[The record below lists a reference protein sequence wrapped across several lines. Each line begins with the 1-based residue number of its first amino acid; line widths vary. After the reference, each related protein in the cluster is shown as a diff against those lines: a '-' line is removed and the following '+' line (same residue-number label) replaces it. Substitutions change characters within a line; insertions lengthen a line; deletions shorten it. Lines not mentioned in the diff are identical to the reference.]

1 MSGRRRCLGG
11 WSAILLAAAIM
22 LPDMPA
28 AAAAEQKSALTP
40 ALLDAIVRIETHV
53 PTDARTA
60 GYLGTKRDGSGVV
73 IDSDGLILTVG
84 YLVTEAMGAQ
94 LTTRQGKTVPAA
106 VVGLDNDSGL
116 GLLRATEPLG
126 VKPLRLGHA
135 KGLGEKTMALIASGS
150 NVQAATIVS
159 RRAFAGSWEYLLDD
173 AIFTAP
179 AFDEWGGAA
188 LIGADGRL
196 LGIGSLLV
204 PDARPGRMPE
214 AGNMFIPVDRLLP
227 VLGDLLTLGRPG
239 SVGHPWLGM
248 NVAAIDG
255 TLLVMR
261 VSADGPAAKA
271 GVTHG
276 DRVLA
281 VAGHQVKDLADFYR
295 KIWALGSAGV
305 TVPLALEQDGARRDV
320 KIPRSIA
327 TAISSWIRATSVAA
341 SPRR

>member
-1 MSGRRRCLGG
+1 MSGRHKRRGG
-11 WSAILLAAAIM
+11 WCAILLATL
-22 LPDMPA
+22 LPMVP
-28 AAAAEQKSALTP
+28 AAAEQKTALTP
-40 ALLDAIVRIETHV
+40 ALLDAVVRVETHI
-53 PTDARTA
+53 PGDARTA
-60 GYLGTKRDGSGVV
+60 RYLGTTRQGSGVV

-94 LTTRQGKTVPAA
+94 VTTRQGKAVPAA
-106 VVGLDNDSGL
+106 VVGLDNESGL

-135 KGLGEKTMALIASGS
+135 KGVGEQTMALIASGG

-204 PDARPGRMPE
+204 PDARPGRAPE
-214 AGNMFIPVDRLLP
+214 AGNMFIPVDRLAP

-239 SVGHPWLGM
+239 TAGHPWLGV
-248 NVAAIDG
+248 NAAAIGD
-255 TLLVMR
+255 TLLVTR
-261 VSADGPAAKA
+261 VSAGGPAAKA
-271 GVTHG
+271 GLAHG
-276 DRVLA
+276 DRILA
-281 VAGHQVKDLADFYR
+281 VAGRKVKDLADFYR

-305 TVPLALEQDGARRDV
+305 TVPLTIEQNGARREI
-320 KIPRSIA
+320 KIPSID
-327 TAISSWIRATSVAA
+327 RYRYLKLETSY
-341 SPRR
+341 